1 MKRIESILTGA
12 CILLCQPLVAAAG
25 PTLQWNDLHDGGAN
39 YTDVGTAALC
49 DPDGNLVV
57 GGESADGTQ
66 GLDMLIRKLH
76 RHTGEEIWR
85 RRVPAPDGLD
95 MALSGMAWDGSGD
108 LLVGG
113 FIRAC
118 DG

>member
-1 MKRIESILTGA
+1 MKRGEIILTA
-12 CILLCQPLVAAAG
+12 AWFLLCQPPAAAAG
-25 PTLQWNDLHDGGAN
+25 PTLQWSDLHDGGAS
-39 YTDVGTAALC
+39 YVDIGTAALC
-49 DPDGNLVV
+49 DSEGNLVV

-66 GLDMLIRKLH
+66 GLDMLVRKLH
-76 RHTGEEIWR
+76 GQTGEEIWR